1 MGGKKL
7 DTSNLD
13 RMPQKIADIKG
24 ELAELEDKMD
34 KLSNE
39 YYYTLMDLQKICSHN
54 MVYNSVYESGEYFCT
69 ICMLTSRVRIDNK
82 NDAEEE

>member
-1 MGGKKL
+1 MSDKNLTTSKL
-7 DTSNLD
+7 EEFL
-13 RMPQKIADIKG
+13 QKIADIKS
-24 ELAELEDKMD
+24 ELAGLEDKMD

-39 YYYTLMDLQKICSHN
+39 YYYTLIDLQKVCTHK
-54 MVYNSVYESGEYFCT
+54 MFYQRGEYFCT